1 VLDFFGVAVRVRCG
15 QVDLVESRHYLEVVL
30 EREVAVGKGLGLDAL
45 GRVDEEHHPLAGSEA
60 PGNFIAKID
69 VSRRVDQLQ
78 YVVLPL
84 HADVLRLDG
93 DAALAFD
100 VHRVEVLSPHVAWI
114 DCESQ
119 LQDAI
124 RQRRLAMIDMAD
136 NREVTKYF
144 GSDHTFHRAISDAVC
159 DPERVPGTLGS
170 SGGRVPRS
178 VRVEGRM
185 ANIKSQI
192 KRNLQNERRRISNK
206 SVRSELKTRTKSA
219 LSAAETGS
227 EDSAEQLRQAVKRID
242 KAAAEGVIHANQASR
257 RKSRLVR
264 RIAQVAAEVD
274 TKA

>member
-1 VLDFFGVAVRVRCG
+1 
-15 QVDLVESRHYLEVVL
+15 
-30 EREVAVGKGLGLDAL
+30 
-45 GRVDEEHHPLAGSEA
+45 
-60 PGNFIAKID
+60 
-69 VSRRVDQLQ
+69 
-78 YVVLPL
+78 
-84 HADVLRLDG
+84 
-93 DAALAFD
+93 
-100 VHRVEVLSPHVAWI
+100 
-114 DCESQ
+114 
-119 LQDAI
+119 
-124 RQRRLAMIDMAD
+124 
-136 NREVTKYF
+136 
-144 GSDHTFHRAISDAVC
+144 
-159 DPERVPGTLGS
+159 
-170 SGGRVPRS
+170 
-178 VRVEGRM
+178 M